1 MLSPAPF
8 VLSKDDIKLAD
19 ERAIRVLVPAN
30 FDWRPRAIFG
40 KSSGMKSHEF
50 KQIATNGILTF
61 CLRNMLGKKQ
71 RQTLFLLFNT
81 LSKLCA
87 EEVSVDGIDSLEKVV
102 HETLACIER
111 DFPLSVNVISLHLVH
126 HLPLFIRRFGPLY
139 SFWMFPFER
148 LNSWL
153 HRRILNRQYPES
165 CIIETYC
172 LSEWAHFM
180 QLTGQLP
187 HKSITDI
194 LGEPDDDITETIP
207 GCKDIKLSS
216 EQLIQ
221 LCSHYRQ
228 VFEEYDDLWRWY
240 ENDTSHTQS
249 QRRIP
254 MSEWAMCNNSLLTD
268 LQQMC
273 QQLSS
278 KCIATRI
285 KHKGYDCHHRSIMFS
300 SADADREISYTRN
313 SFVSLRNAGVTK
325 VGRIMSI
332 FRHKFVSTLF
342 CFCILV

>member
-1 MLSPAPF
+1 
-8 VLSKDDIKLAD
+8 
-19 ERAIRVLVPAN
+19 
-30 FDWRPRAIFG
+30 
-40 KSSGMKSHEF
+40 
-50 KQIATNGILTF
+50 
-61 CLRNMLGKKQ
+61 
-71 RQTLFLLFNT
+71 
-81 LSKLCA
+81 
-87 EEVSVDGIDSLEKVV
+87 
-102 HETLACIER
+102 
-111 DFPLSVNVISLHLVH
+111 
-126 HLPLFIRRFGPLY
+126 
-139 SFWMFPFER
+139 MFPFER

-153 HRRILNRQYPES
+153 HRRVLNHQYPES
-165 CIIETYC
+165 RIVETYC

-207 GCKDIKLSS
+207 GCKDITLSS
-216 EQLIQ
+216 EQLTQ

-228 VFEEYDDLWRWY
+228 VFEEYDDLWKWY

-254 MSEWAMCNNSLLTD
+254 MSEWVMCNNSLLTD

-278 KCIATRI
+278 KCIATQI

-300 SADADREISYTRN
+300 SADADREISHTRN
-313 SFVSLRNAGVTK
+313 SFVSLRNAGVIK

-332 FRHKFVSTLF
+332 FRHKFVSTVFASVYWFDGPFIDKDSKLNF
-342 CFCILV
+342 VFATVESETVIPINDLSRPHVVAIDEEPQKVWILNL